1 MKKLQYNQSHNL
13 GVFFFP
19 NTTSSSP
26 KSIKVESLVSQ
37 KLNYYFGLFFSSFG
51 EKMTGQV
58 ATLQVLSED
67 CKHWIKKYV
76 TTPEEK

>member
-1 MKKLQYNQSHNL
+1 
-13 GVFFFP
+13 
-19 NTTSSSP
+19 
-26 KSIKVESLVSQ
+26 
-37 KLNYYFGLFFSSFG
+37 
-51 EKMTGQV
+51 MTGQV